1 MDLKALAGYS
11 LNSKNPYQCYI
22 IFYPFNNKNFN
33 HGNLISLTNL
43 NGSVSAWAK
52 LINQIGGSG
61 DDGDSKT
68 DIGANAPWSW
78 GPRGLMGSGQAILTK
93 D

>member
-1 MDLKALAGYS
+1 MDLKALAVYS

-33 HGNLISLTNL
+33 HRNLISLTNL
-43 NGSVSAWAK
+43 NGSVSMWAK
-52 LINQIGGSG
+52 LINQIGGGG
-61 DDGDSKT
+61 DEGDCKT
-68 DIGANAPWSW
+68 DMETNAPWSW
-78 GPRGLMGSGQAILTK
+78 GPRWLTESGQAILPK